1 MLPAS
6 TNLLLA
12 CSAYAIG
19 VASPG
24 PSNLAI
30 MGLAMRAGRR
40 PALLLALGIV
50 SGSMFWGLL
59 AAFGLSALLAAYAGL
74 LVALKIMGG
83 LYLLW
88 LALRSARA
96 AIGPHAELTAGS
108 DDAESALQVYLRGAA
123 MHVTNPKAIFVWLSI
138 VSLAVPPGAKAW
150 DALQVV
156 LGCLPLG
163 LAIFCGYACLFS
175 VPMVRRGY
183 LAVRRGFEAGLAAV
197 FGYAGLRLLIPMA
210 HLRGDAH

>member
-1 MLPAS
+1 MLHAS
-6 TNLLLA
+6 SNLLLA
-12 CSAYAIG
+12 YTAYAIG

-30 MGLAMRAGRR
+30 MGMAMNAGRK

-50 SGSMFWGLL
+50 SGSVFWGLL
-59 AAFGLSALLAAYAGL
+59 AAFGLSALLTAYAGM

-96 AIGPHAELTAGS
+96 ALRPHAELNAGAGTAGS
-108 DDAESALQVYLRGAA
+108 DLQIYLRGAA

-138 VSLAVPPGAKAW
+138 VSLAVPPGAHAG
-150 DALQVV
+150 DALWVV
-156 LGCLPLG
+156 LGCVPLG
-163 LAIFCGYACLFS
+163 LGIFCGYACLFS
-175 VPMVRRGY
+175 VPTVRRGY
-183 LAVRRGFEAGLAAV
+183 LKIRRGFEAGLAAV
-197 FGYAGLRLLIPMA
+197 FGYAGLSLLVPLA
-210 HLRGDAH
+210 HLRGKTH